1 MFKTLSP
8 PRVPSYL
15 GYANELGESF
25 KSFIS
30 TTTYRGT
37 YAVAIAYGK
46 LFNRL
51 SFARKMLAS
60 VTIPGMIINRAVAT
74 TQWTLDSYGSQAE
87 PSRIPQ
93 GCVSRSEGW
102 SWDAIVSTCID
113 TCKSVFGLLLPVT
126 IYRADISRFM

>member
-1 MFKTLSP
+1 MLNISTRCIFGVLL
-8 PRVPSYL
+8 SYL

-51 SFARKMLAS
+51 SFARK
-60 VTIPGMIINRAVAT
+60 VQP
-74 TQWTLDSYGSQAE
+74 LDMGILE
-87 PSRIPQ
+87 R
-93 GCVSRSEGW
+93 
-102 SWDAIVSTCID
+102 
-113 TCKSVFGLLLPVT
+113 
-126 IYRADISRFM
+126 